1 MFLRCL
7 LKWIQNLVGSAG
19 KSEVYG
25 MKKEFVVIGLGRFGG
40 SIVQELVQQDADVM
54 AIDKQQERVDE
65 FASIATQAVVA
76 DTTDESVL
84 KSLGIRNFEH
94 VIVAIGDDIQSSILT
109 TLILK
114 EIGVQKITVKAQNDY
129 HEKVLRKIG
138 ADHVV
143 HPERDMGIRIANNMM
158 SNNVLDYLE
167 LSDEHSIMEI
177 KANHLLEG
185 HTIIGLD
192 IRARYGINIVAIK
205 REKEIIVSPQA
216 EDVIHEGDILIVI
229 GEDDDISRF
238 EKKMLN

>member
-1 MFLRCL
+1 
-7 LKWIQNLVGSAG
+7 
-19 KSEVYG
+19 

-40 SIVQELVQQDADVM
+40 SIVNELVHQGADVM
-54 AIDKQQERVDE
+54 AIDISTERVNE
-65 FASIATQAVVA
+65 FSQIATQAVIA
-76 DTTDESVL
+76 DTTDETVL
-84 KSLGIRNFEH
+84 KQLGIRNFEH

-109 TLILK
+109 TLMLK

-177 KANHLLEG
+177 KANHLLAG

-192 IRARYGINIVAIK
+192 IRVRYGINIVAIK
-205 REKEIIVSPQA
+205 RNEEIIVSPA
-216 EDVIHEGDILIVI
+216 ADDKINDGDILIVI
-229 GEDDDISRF
+229 GADADINRF
-238 EKKMLN
+238 EKKMMN